1 MLAAT
6 TPEHETAPGETPI
19 SAEGLTNEEE
29 KSFPVATSQVIA
41 PPRAPSG
48 SPGPHPD
55 VTPTSG
61 VIHVNVRHI
70 SGFTVIGN
78 HLAQHADLSL
88 TAIGLAAHIQSLP
101 AGARVGIKFLAARFP
116 ESEARIAAAL
126 KELEAAGYLLRSRVR
141 LPDGRFVTR
150 TTSYNQPTA
159 TAPAPARS
167 RQAPAPVPAP
177 PPAPRK
183 QQPPTEERHPA
194 AITLL
199 AGLRRHAPQLTLSAK
214 DISELAPA
222 VATWLD
228 RDVQPAAIQHA
239 LTSDLPAPVRHPAGF
254 VRNRLTALL
263 PPPLPD
269 AAAPAPGAAPLQDC
283 DRCERVF
290 RAPEPGHCRDCRE
303 AETYRAA

>member
-1 MLAAT
+1 MAT
-6 TPEHETAPGETPI
+6 P
-19 SAEGLTNEEE
+19 
-29 KSFPVATSQVIA
+29 QVIA

-48 SPGPHPD
+48 SPGPHHD

-78 HLAQHADLSL
+78 HLAQHPDLSL

-116 ESEARIAAAL
+116 ESGARIAAAL

-159 TAPAPARS
+159 TAPAPAPAPP
-167 RQAPAPVPAP
+167 RQKPAPVPAT

-183 QQPPTEERHPA
+183 QQLPTGERHPA

-199 AGLRRHAPQLTLSAK
+199 AGLRRHAPQLTLSAR
-214 DISELAPA
+214 DISELAP
-222 VATWLD
+222 
-228 RDVQPAAIQHA
+228 RG
-239 LTSDLPAPVRHPAGF
+239 RHLA
-254 VRNRLTALL
+254 
-263 PPPLPD
+263 
-269 AAAPAPGAAPLQDC
+269 
-283 DRCERVF
+283 
-290 RAPEPGHCRDCRE
+290 
-303 AETYRAA
+303 